1 MVKAV
6 GYDLLTPG
14 NHDWN
19 YGKDRLKELGE
30 MSGLE
35 ILAGNITQDGTAF
48 FGNEKT
54 DNGTYVTEVTDPDGD
69 SVKVGVLGVFDQDIV
84 KDTAPSNVEG
94 LNFANDAEMATAL
107 AKQLREQG
115 CDIVIAVSHQRDCQS
130 FLAQTEG
137 IDVLIAGHE
146 HEKMNDVY
154 KAKSGN
160 EVTVVETGAY
170 FENVGNL
177 TLTYDVN
184 NNTITGINETLVSAA
199 DAAEIE
205 SDSEVE
211 AILDGIRA
219 DQEDQLAKVIGSTGR
234 DLDGCW
240 EELRIEQTGMGRL
253 VTAAYLAETGAD
265 VAFENAGEIRI
276 SRILEAGEITW
287 RDVIDTAPYGNYI
300 VTKEISG
307 LRLH

>member
-1 MVKAV
+1 M
-6 GYDLLTPG
+6 
-14 NHDWN
+14 
-19 YGKDRLKELGE
+19 
-30 MSGLE
+30 
-35 ILAGNITQDGTAF
+35 
-48 FGNEKT
+48 
-54 DNGTYVTEVTDPDGD
+54 
-69 SVKVGVLGVFDQDIV
+69 
-84 KDTAPSNVEG
+84 
-94 LNFANDAEMATAL
+94 
-107 AKQLREQG
+107 
-115 CDIVIAVSHQRDCQS
+115 
-130 FLAQTEG
+130 
-137 IDVLIAGHE
+137 LIAGHE
-146 HEKMNDVY
+146 HEEMNDVY
-154 KAKSGN
+154 KAKSGHG
-160 EVTVVETGAY
+160 VTVVETGAY

-219 DQEDQLAKVIGSTGR
+219 DQEDQLEKVIGSTGR
-234 DLDGCW
+234 DLDGRW

-253 VTAAYLAETGAD
+253 VTAAYLTETGAD
-265 VAFENAGEIRI
+265 VAFENAGGIRI